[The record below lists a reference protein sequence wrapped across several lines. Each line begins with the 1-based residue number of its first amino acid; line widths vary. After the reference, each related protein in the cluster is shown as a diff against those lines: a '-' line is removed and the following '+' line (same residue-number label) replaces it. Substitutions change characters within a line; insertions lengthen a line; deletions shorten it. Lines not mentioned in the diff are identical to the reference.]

1 MKVKTSRYKGAKS
14 ERAHGVDKPSRRDKK
29 ENERSSI
36 GYGMRA
42 HEERFNKERIATLN
56 ANRQERF
63 IEKVK
68 AKEQN
73 HSPKTHE

>member
-1 MKVKTSRYKGAKS
+1 MRVNKEGPRP
-14 ERAHGVDKPSRRDKK
+14 ERAHGVNKPTHRDKK
-29 ENERSSI
+29 DHERSSI

-42 HEERFNKERIATLN
+42 HEERFNKERVATLN

-68 AKEQN
+68 VKEK